1 MEVET
6 EFDPA
11 LSTLAM
17 PPAAQSRHVKRQ
29 NTRRMAVSAM
39 TGLDPHFP
47 RAGHPCH
54 EPDANLTE
62 L

>member
-17 PPAAQSRHVKRQ
+17 PPAAQSRQVKRQ
-29 NTRRMAVSAM
+29 NTGARPSRPWPA
-39 TGLDPHFP
+39 
-47 RAGHPCH
+47 
-54 EPDANLTE
+54 
-62 L
+62 